1 MKQVFLALVIIAG
14 VTAISFKGQDYQPKK
29 PWVVPDSFL
38 KMKNP
43 VASNSESISN
53 GKSLWNT
60 HCKSCHGSK
69 GMGDGPKAANLKT
82 DPGDLTTADVQSQPD
97 GAFFYKMTE
106 GRGDMPTFKKKIPD
120 ETDRWS
126 IVNYIR
132 TLKK

>member
-1 MKQVFLALVIIAG
+1 MKQVFLVLVLIG
-14 VTAISFKGQDYQPKK
+14 GFMAISFKGQYDQKK
-29 PWVVPDSFL
+29 PWVAPDNFQ

-60 HCKSCHGSK
+60 HCKSCHGNK

-82 DPGDLTTADVQSQPD
+82 DPGDLTKADIQGQSD
-97 GAFFYKMTE
+97 GSFFYKISE
-106 GRGDMPTFKKKIPD
+106 GRDDMPSFKKKIPD
-120 ETDRWS
+120 ESDRWS
-126 IVNYIR
+126 LINYIR